1 MTNVTVLPVAAE
13 PPTEDEDQ
21 EQREREREREHVVND
36 VLAEAGWRAAG
47 WVRGLAG
54 RQTQEAHRTVLG
66 RAADAVEQACG
77 REVVPGAEGQ
87 LDEELAYDLGAG
99 VVTGSPLA
107 TTLPDLAA
115 GERVALAAVCALAA
129 AMPSAVLGELAREL
143 PVLAAT
149 MDAAAEAGRTAAPGP
164 PVQRPT
170 P

>member
-1 MTNVTVLPVAAE
+1 M
-13 PPTEDEDQ
+13 
-21 EQREREREREHVVND
+21 VNGL
-36 VLAEAGWRAAG
+36 LAEAGEAGRRAAG
-47 WVRGLAG
+47 WVRELAA

-77 REVVPGAEGQ
+77 REIVPGGEGQ

-107 TTLPDLAA
+107 DGLPELTA

-129 AMPSAVLGELAREL
+129 AMPGAVLGELEREL
-143 PVLAAT
+143 PALAAT
-149 MDAAAEAGRTAAPGP
+149 MDAAIEAGRTAAPSP
-164 PVQRPT
+164 AAQRPA

>member
-1 MTNVTVLPVAAE
+1 MTNVTVQADEVDLR
-13 PPTEDEDQ
+13 DEDQ
-21 EQREREREREHVVND
+21 EQRHVVNGL
-36 VLAEAGWRAAG
+36 LAEAGEAGRRAAG
-47 WVRGLAG
+47 WVRDLAG
-54 RQTQEAHRTVLG
+54 RQAEEAHRTVLG

-77 REVVPGAEGQ
+77 REVVPGGEGQ

-107 TTLPDLAA
+107 DGLPELAA

-129 AMPSAVLGELAREL
+129 AMPLAVLGDLEREL

-149 MDAAAEAGRTAAPGP
+149 MDAAVEAGRAAAPGP
-164 PVQRPT
+164 AVQRPA

>member
-1 MTNVTVLPVAAE
+1 MTNVTVRVDEVVLG
-13 PPTEDEDQ
+13 DEDQ
-21 EQREREREREHVVND
+21 EQSERSQRHAANGL
-36 VLAEAGWRAAG
+36 LAEAGEAGRRAAG
-47 WVRGLAG
+47 WVRELAG
-54 RQTQEAHRTVLG
+54 WQTVEAHRAVLG

-77 REVVPGAEGQ
+77 REVVPGREGQ

-107 TTLPDLAA
+107 AALPELAV

-129 AMPSAVLGELAREL
+129 AMPGAVLGELAREL
-143 PVLAAT
+143 PALAVT
-149 MDAAAEAGRTAAPGP
+149 MDAAIEAGRTAAPGP